1 MAGIKHKIDQ
11 SANEILLVKGS
22 PHEVSSIQELE
33 AGEQFVETRLAEMQL
48 ESDKL
53 DHDVLEDFLR
63 RDREAARCVSCGAEA
78 NSGGVECFEC
88 AMTRITTRGLGSK
101 IYRKEGKE

>member
-1 MAGIKHKIDQ
+1 MGGVKHAIDQ
-11 SANEILLVKGS
+11 GANEILGSRGLVG
-22 PHEVSSIQELE
+22 SIQQLE

-63 RDREAARCVSCGAEA
+63 RDVARCSCGAEP
-78 NSGGVECFEC
+78 NSGGVECFDC

-101 IYRKEGKE
+101 INRKEE